1 MAIQAAFTLTAN
13 EIYESLANMIISQEV
28 FADNLGKHQTLVDKA
43 RVDGGLFGDTK
54 LYYSTDVLESHAWG
68 NDAEAANLLA
78 LDRPEDPEVQA
89 IKLDVFR
96 QIRLTLDNYMTKRA
110 FSSEGAFSQFNGV
123 MLGWMKETKKVYDGT
138 LYNVFIGTAE
148 SSEGKQEQQIVI
160 PSGATPETEAKL
172 IAEKIANLLV
182 EMGDYSRDFNDYG
195 HLRSYSEEAI
205 KVIWNSEVLNK
216 IKKVDLPA
224 IFHKEGLVDKMDED
238 VLPAKYF
245 GRAVE
250 SSDIGSGKIIGADG
264 AYDSTK
270 GTLRAKAE
278 FVYND
283 KHYFPGDALATSG
296 TYVAV
301 VGGLEASQVYIEDA
315 SIACKVVVKLPPLM
329 SAFEVGTTF
338 WNPRALCENHYLT
351 FGHNTLAYLKN
362 YPFITVRLADGEQVF
377 IVFLPDLGMSINC
390 LLFRKGVL

>member
-28 FADNLGKHQTLVDKA
+28 FADNLGEHQTLVDKA

-68 NDAEAANLLA
+68 NDSEAANLLS

-96 QIRLTLDNYMTKRA
+96 QIRLTLDNYMSKRA
-110 FSSEGAFSQFNGV
+110 FADEGTFSQFNGV
-123 MLGWMKETKKVYDGT
+123 MLGWIKETKKVYDGT
-138 LYNVFIGTAE
+138 LYNVFIGTTE
-148 SSEGKQEQQIVI
+148 TSVGKQSQEVEI
-160 PSGATPETEAKL
+160 PADATPETEAKL
-172 IAEKIANLLV
+172 IAQSIANLLV
-182 EMGDYSRDFNDYG
+182 EMGDYSREFNDYG
-195 HLRSYSEEAI
+195 HLRSYSQDSI
-205 KVIWNSEVLNK
+205 KVIWNSEVLNR

-224 IFHKEGLVDKMDED
+224 IFHKEGLVDKMDEE

-245 GRAVE
+245 GEITAAAVTAE
-250 SSDIGSGKIIGADG
+250 ANDGSYRSVIEK
-264 AYDSTK
+264 
-270 GTLRAKAE
+270 
-278 FVYND
+278 VYTVSNVAT
-283 KHYFPGDALATSG
+283 HVFPGDKIPAGAAIQAG
-296 TYVAV
+296 
-301 VGGLEASQVYIEDA
+301 EAYKVDS

-351 FGHNTLAYLKN
+351 FGHNSLAYLKN
-362 YPFITVRLADGEQVF
+362 YPFITVRLTSE
-377 IVFLPDLGMSINC
+377 
-390 LLFRKGVL
+390 